1 MSTCDNTIKQL
12 KPETT
17 FLDSPQDR
25 TNQQRT
31 KKKTLHYWLVSTL
44 SQLENDEKL
53 THLQSIDKIHNIETS
68 AQ

>member
-31 KKKTLHYWLVSTL
+31 KKKKHCIIGWFPHCLNWKKMMK
-44 SQLENDEKL
+44 N
-53 THLQSIDKIHNIETS
+53 
-68 AQ
+68 